1 MRTVNAMDRLG
12 VVALVIA
19 LLGGGWL
26 MVSPFVVGYQPDGA
40 DWTTGTTVTF
50 FVGVGLVG
58 LTFVGLVVF
67 VAGALHALVRGGK
80 RVEEVPAPEEV
91 PDAPAVS

>member
-12 VVALVIA
+12 VIALVVA

-26 MVSPFVVGYQPDGA
+26 MVAPFLVGYQPDGA
-40 DWTTGTTVTF
+40 DWTTGTTVGF

-58 LTFVGLVVF
+58 LAFVALVLF
-67 VAGALHALVRGGK
+67 AAGALHALASR
-80 RVEEVPAPEEV
+80 RADEVPTADEPSV
-91 PDAPAVS
+91 TT